1 MLSILITGSNG
12 FIGSHL
18 VSKLLKTNY
27 KISVLNRSPTTS
39 SIFKKDK
46 YFCDFCY
53 DGSSD
58 SINIALQETQP
69 DIVIHLAS
77 YFIPRHSP
85 EDVKSLIVS
94 NVDFPCKLLESM
106 SQMGIKKFINTGTY
120 WQHYQDANY
129 DPVSLYAATKQAF
142 EDILIYYVNSQKIDA
157 ITLKLFDTYGEGDTR
172 RKVLNLLIDAAKTQ
186 KKLKLSRGEQKL
198 SLVHVQ
204 DVVSAYEVALR
215 ILLNRSDYTH
225 SSYGIAHSEVYSLKE
240 LTEAVEK
247 ATGYSILAEWGAL
260 PYRDREVMQPWSNYE
275 KLPGW
280 QASISLEEGLKMLVG
295 NL

>member
-1 MLSILITGSNG
+1 MPSILITGSNG

-18 VSKLLKTNY
+18 VLKLLQTNY
-27 KISVLNRSPTTS
+27 RISVLNRSPTTNP
-39 SIFKKDK
+39 IFKTNKC
-46 YFCDFCY
+46 FGDFCY
-53 DGSSD
+53 DGSES

-69 DIVIHLAS
+69 DVVIHLAS

-85 EDVKSLIVS
+85 EDVKSLIIS

-120 WQHYQDANY
+120 WQHYQNSHY

-157 ITLKLFDTYGEGDTR
+157 ITLKLFDTYGGGDTR
-172 RKVLNLLIDAAKTQ
+172 RKVLNLLIDAATTQ
-186 KKLKLSRGEQKL
+186 EKLKLSPGEQKL
-198 SLVHVQ
+198 NLVHVR
-204 DVVSAYEVALR
+204 DVVSAYEVALK
-215 ILLNRSDYTH
+215 ILLNRSGYTH
-225 SSYGIAHSEVYSLKE
+225 ISYGIGHSEIYSLQE
-240 LTEAVEK
+240 LAVAVEQV
-247 ATGYSILAEWGAL
+247 TGYAIQAEWGAL
-260 PYRDREVMQPWSNYE
+260 PYRDREVMEPWSNYE

-280 QASISLEEGLKMLVG
+280 QASISLEEGLKMLVA

>member
-1 MLSILITGSNG
+1 MPSILITGSNG

-18 VSKLLKTNY
+18 VLKLLQTNY
-27 KISVLNRSPTTS
+27 RISVLNRSPTTNP
-39 SIFKKDK
+39 IFKTNKC
-46 YFCDFCY
+46 FGDFCY
-53 DGSSD
+53 DGSES

-69 DIVIHLAS
+69 DVVIHLAS

-85 EDVKSLIVS
+85 EDAKSLIIS

-120 WQHYQDANY
+120 WQHYQNSHY

-157 ITLKLFDTYGEGDTR
+157 ITLKLFDTYGGGDTR
-172 RKVLNLLIDAAKTQ
+172 RKVLNLLIDAATTQ
-186 KKLKLSRGEQKL
+186 EKLKLSPGEQKL
-198 SLVHVQ
+198 NLVHVR
-204 DVVSAYEVALR
+204 DVVSAYEVALK
-215 ILLNRSDYTH
+215 ILLNRSGYTH
-225 SSYGIAHSEVYSLKE
+225 ISYGISHSEIYSLQE
-240 LTEAVEK
+240 LAVAVEQV
-247 ATGYSILAEWGAL
+247 TGYAIQAEWGAL
-260 PYRDREVMQPWSNYE
+260 PYRDREVMEPWSNYE

-280 QASISLEEGLKMLVG
+280 QASISLEEGLKMLVA

>member
-1 MLSILITGSNG
+1 MPSILITGSNG

-18 VSKLLKTNY
+18 VLKLLQTNY
-27 KISVLNRSPTTS
+27 RISVLNRSPTTNP
-39 SIFKKDK
+39 IFKTNKC
-46 YFCDFCY
+46 FGDFCY
-53 DGSSD
+53 DGSES

-69 DIVIHLAS
+69 DVVIHLAS

-85 EDVKSLIVS
+85 EDAKSLIIS

-120 WQHYQDANY
+120 WQHYQNSHY

-157 ITLKLFDTYGEGDTR
+157 ITLKLFDTYGGGDTR
-172 RKVLNLLIDAAKTQ
+172 RKVLNLLIDAATTQ
-186 KKLKLSRGEQKL
+186 EKLKLSPGEQKL
-198 SLVHVQ
+198 NLVHVR
-204 DVVSAYEVALR
+204 DVVSAYEVALK
-215 ILLNRSDYTH
+215 ILLNRSGYTH
-225 SSYGIAHSEVYSLKE
+225 ISYGISHSEIYSLQE
-240 LTEAVEK
+240 LAVAVEQV
-247 ATGYSILAEWGAL
+247 TGYAIQAEWGAL

-280 QASISLEEGLKMLVG
+280 QASITLEEGLKMLVA

>member
-18 VSKLLKTNY
+18 VLKLLQTNY
-27 KISVLNRSPTTS
+27 RISVLNRSP
-39 SIFKKDK
+39 SINSLFNDFKN
-46 YFCDFCY
+46 FQSFCY
-53 DGSSD
+53 DGSLD
-58 SINIALQETQP
+58 SIKKALLESQA
-69 DIVIHLAS
+69 DVVVHLAS
-77 YFIPRHSP
+77 YVIPRHSP
-85 EDVKSLIVS
+85 EDVKSLIIS
-94 NVDFPCKLLESM
+94 NVDFPCQLLESM

-172 RKVLNLLIDAAKTQ
+172 RKILNLLIDAAITQ
-186 KKLKLSRGEQKL
+186 KKLKLSPGEQKL

-215 ILLNRSDYTH
+215 ILLNRFDYTH

-247 ATGYSILAEWGAL
+247 ATGYSILAEWGSL

-280 QASISLEEGLKMLVG
+280 QASISLEEGLKMLVA